1 MSELMSVFSV
11 SNLLFVL
18 FVFLGSVLGLF
29 VGAIPGLSVSMAT
42 ALLVSITYTWETPH
56 AIGTIMGLY
65 VVGVFSG
72 AVSAILINIPGAPA
86 SLMTTLDGYPMAKKG
101 EAYKAL
107 YYAAVSSFIG
117 SVIGLVLLWALAG
130 PVSSIALKFSP
141 MDYFLLAF
149 FGLTTVGGLTAKSM
163 TKGLLSA
170 AVGLLI
176 SLIGLDPVVGTPRL
190 TFGNDNLAAG
200 INVVPALIGLFGL
213 AEILSVISDK
223 SISEVV
229 LQMKRTKIRFVENF
243 KYWWIQLYASV
254 LGAFIGALPG
264 VGGPVASLLSYN
276 NVKRMVKKPAVPFGE
291 GAVEGII
298 ASEAANNGVIGGAL
312 IPMLTLAVPGDA
324 VTAIIL
330 SVFYIHGL
338 RPGPLFLLEN
348 PAMFRAI
355 LVGGFIGCVAIL
367 VLGLFVA
374 PHIARVITIPRKI
387 LLPIILVLCVIGSYA
402 VNGNMFD
409 ILLMF
414 GFGVLGFLMR
424 QRDYPVGPL
433 VLGLVLGGMMD
444 SSFRMAVSLASSA
457 DNPLLDMFN
466 KPITIILTV
475 VTLFSFISNTGV
487 IRKIAGRISG
497 KNK

>member
-1 MSELMSVFSV
+1 
-11 SNLLFVL
+11 
-18 FVFLGSVLGLF
+18 
-29 VGAIPGLSVSMAT
+29 MAT
-42 ALLVSITYTWETPH
+42 ALLVSITYTWETTN
-56 AIGTIMGLY
+56 AIGMIMGLY

-86 SLMTTLDGYPMAKKG
+86 SLVTTLDGYPLARKG

-107 YYAAVSSFIG
+107 YYAAISSFIG

-130 PVSSIALKFSP
+130 PVSSIALRFSP

-170 AVGLLI
+170 SVGLLI

-190 TFGNDNLAAG
+190 TFGNENLAAG

-223 SISEVV
+223 SMSEVV
-229 LQMKRTKIRFVENF
+229 MQMKRTKIRFAETL
-243 KYWWIQLYASV
+243 KYWWITLYSSV

-276 NVKRMVKKPAVPFGE
+276 NVKRLTKKPSVPFGE

-348 PAMFRAI
+348 PAMFNAI
-355 LVGGFIGCVAIL
+355 LAGGLIGCVAIL

-374 PHIARVITIPRKI
+374 PHIARVITIPRRI
-387 LLPIILVLCVIGSYA
+387 LLPVILVLCVVGSYA

-414 GFGVLGFLMR
+414 GFGLLGFLMR

-457 DNPLLDMFN
+457 DAPLLDMFN
-466 KPITIILTV
+466 KPITIILTI
-475 VTLFSFISNTGV
+475 VTVFSFVSNTG
-487 IRKIAGRISG
+487 ILKKIGRRKAGTTH
-497 KNK
+497 